1 MGPEPEWRGVAVEC
15 NSVVQV
21 GVTNSY
27 VSLSYTRKF
36 QEQEA
41 KIKGIIKQVF
51 CLVLPFLMSLLRVN
65 PSWET
70 ICVSYHIFKTLLVLS
85 VHEHIAKDHPCV
97 KTNEPVNHI
106 VKTLLLLESK
116 WTCHHIQPLF
126 QDHIFKTLLLLNVNE
141 PVTTYHLYFKK
152 TSLKPCTCLI

>member
-65 PSWET
+65 PS
-70 ICVSYHIFKTLLVLS
+70 
-85 VHEHIAKDHPCV
+85 
-97 KTNEPVNHI
+97 
-106 VKTLLLLESK
+106 
-116 WTCHHIQPLF
+116 
-126 QDHIFKTLLLLNVNE
+126 
-141 PVTTYHLYFKK
+141 
-152 TSLKPCTCLI
+152 